1 MKVGWVARMGQA
13 TNDKP
18 GLDSQKSQNS
28 SWSERSTSLQIKS
41 TFHHFETRS
50 QTENSIELKV

>member
-1 MKVGWVARMGQA
+1 MNIGCVARTGRA

-28 SWSERSTSLQIKS
+28 SWSERSTSLRIQS
-41 TFHHFETRS
+41 TFRH
-50 QTENSIELKV
+50 LKQEVKQRIQ

>member
-1 MKVGWVARMGQA
+1 MNIGCVARTGRA

-28 SWSERSTSLQIKS
+28 SWSERSTFLRIQSM
-41 TFHHFETRS
+41 FCHFETRS
-50 QTENSIELKV
+50 GTENSIELKV